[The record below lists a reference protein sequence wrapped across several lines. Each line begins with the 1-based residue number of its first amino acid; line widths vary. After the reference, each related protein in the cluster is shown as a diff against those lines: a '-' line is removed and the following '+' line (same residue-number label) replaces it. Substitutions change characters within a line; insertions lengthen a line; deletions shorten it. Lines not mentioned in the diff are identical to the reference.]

1 MAKKIKIK
9 SLVSMEALS
18 NWAFKSF
25 IDKKEKLEI
34 MNVEISSGKSR
45 VDGEKIKI
53 PDNAVF
59 FVKIPEDN
67 CLYDISG
74 EKFTEYNVNGMKDV
88 DLVDVALRI
97 SALTVLKDG
106 SHNVAVMT
114 KRYFTDLLLSN
125 PSVILF
131 LNMHLYERT
140 TTEMNLFITISSEMD
155 VSLPVSSRLINN
167 ISLIENVLCV
177 TDKGK
182 LICCTDEELLK
193 DGPIK
198 KNIVAKF
205 LRK

>member
-125 PSVILF
+125 PSVRL
-131 LNMHLYERT
+131 LSNMHLYERT

-155 VSLPVSSRLINN
+155 LSLPVSSRLRNN

>member
-74 EKFTEYNVNGMKDV
+74 EKFTEYSVNGMKDV

-106 SHNVAVMT
+106 GHNVAVMT
-114 KRYFTDLLLSN
+114 KGYFTDLLLSN
-125 PSVILF
+125 PSVRL
-131 LNMHLYERT
+131 LSNMHLYERT

-155 VSLPVSSRLINN
+155 VSLPVSSRLRNN

-177 TDKGK
+177 TDRGK